1 MEIDRKE
8 TPEELNRKI
17 RRRIS
22 CIKSKFKG
30 ITQQDRCKIKIYLDK
45 KEIAANTPPESE
57 EKILDREKR
66 RLYSTRRYFI
76 NKKGG
81 TSDEWDDRFEPR
93 TLSKKDVF

>member
-30 ITQQDRCKIKIYLDK
+30 ITQQDIDARIKIYLDK
-45 KEIAANTPPESE
+45 R
-57 EKILDREKR
+57 DCC
-66 RLYSTRRYFI
+66 
-76 NKKGG
+76 
-81 TSDEWDDRFEPR
+81 
-93 TLSKKDVF
+93 